1 MSERF
6 IDSDVK
12 YESLKITIWV
22 YEKNMMNINKVILLS
37 EFFKKLPKAIN
48 IIIHDIEDNK
58 L

>member
-1 MSERF
+1 VSERF

-22 YEKNMMNINKVILLS
+22 YEKNIININKVTLLS
-37 EFFKKLPKAIN
+37 EFFKNLPKAIN
-48 IIIHDIEDNK
+48 TVIHDIEENK